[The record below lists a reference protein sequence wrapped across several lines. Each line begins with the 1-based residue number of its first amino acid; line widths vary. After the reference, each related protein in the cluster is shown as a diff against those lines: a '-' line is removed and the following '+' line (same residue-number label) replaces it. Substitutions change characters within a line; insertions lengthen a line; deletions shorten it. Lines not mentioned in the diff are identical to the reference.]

1 MADLSW
7 TVAGIGD
14 FDGDAKVDIL
24 WRNTSTGENY
34 IYFMDGTTIKATEG
48 FIRTVAD
55 QNWQVAGIGDFD
67 GDGKDDILWRHAV
80 TGQNYLYPM
89 DGLAIKPTEGYLR
102 SVADLNWK
110 VVGVADF
117 DGDGKSDILWRNS
130 SSGQNYIYPMNGTSI
145 KATEGFI
152 RTVAD
157 MNWQVKGVGDFDGD
171 GKADIV
177 WGNSSSG
184 ENYLYPMD
192 GTTIKA
198 TEGYLRTVADLAWQI
213 AAVGDY
219 DGDGKADILW
229 RNTSTGENYI
239 YFMDG
244 TAIKPTEGY
253 IRTVA
258 DQNWAVMIRPAGQSD
273 ACSLRPDNPD
283 NTYAD
288 SNCDGIDG
296 DIAKSFFVALSGSD
310 ANPGTMA
317 APFRTIQT
325 AINAAAEHGAKKHVL
340 VGRGNYLESV
350 TLADGVSLFGQYD
363 AAGGWS
369 RSASNTTSITSS
381 ETVAVSV
388 ANYLGTGAIEGFTIS
403 SGNAAAPGTS
413 SRVIVLEQAGS
424 GLSIRHNSIV
434 VGDGAS
440 GVAGS
445 HGTAGAAGGNGSPG
459 QFGCDGCTGGGFGGS
474 GGSSACSAGGGAGG
488 RGGWGG
494 EYGQNGQPSPGGMSG
509 GEGGSASVCLDYSY
523 AYPGV
528 DAPFLGGSGLNGGVP
543 SASNQQRGMLSGT
556 QWLAL
561 GGFGGGTG
569 SPGRGDGTGDR
580 SAPSPTATRPSSSW
594 CETSMSGAPPA
605 PSACPTACRHTARA
619 MAAAPDAR
627 TERKFMAR
635 FFQRRWQREGLW
647 RGWGLIWWGA
657 WCGA

>member
-1 MADLSW
+1 VADLSW

-14 FDGDAKVDIL
+14 FDGDAKV
-24 WRNTSTGENY
+24 
-34 IYFMDGTTIKATEG
+34 
-48 FIRTVAD
+48 
-55 QNWQVAGIGDFD
+55 
-67 GDGKDDILWRHAV
+67 
-80 TGQNYLYPM
+80 
-89 DGLAIKPTEGYLR
+89 
-102 SVADLNWK
+102 
-110 VVGVADF
+110 
-117 DGDGKSDILWRNS
+117 
-130 SSGQNYIYPMNGTSI
+130 
-145 KATEGFI
+145 
-152 RTVAD
+152 
-157 MNWQVKGVGDFDGD
+157 
-171 GKADIV
+171 
-177 WGNSSSG
+177 
-184 ENYLYPMD
+184 
-192 GTTIKA
+192 
-198 TEGYLRTVADLAWQI
+198 
-213 AAVGDY
+213 
-219 DGDGKADILW
+219 DILW

-317 APFRTIQT
+317 APFRSIQT
-325 AINAAAEHGAKKHVL
+325 AINSAAAHGAKKHVL

-413 SRVIVLEQAGS
+413 SRAIVLEQAGS

-528 DAPFLGGSGLNGGVP
+528 DAFDSGDGLNGGVP

-569 SPGRGDGTGDR
+569 SPGRGGGGGGGGGGILGDRLCAPGRGGGGGGGGAGGCSGTGGAGGGGGGG
-580 SAPSPTATRPSSSW
+580 SIGIMAINSQAVIASNFISTR
-594 CETSMSGAPPA
+594 TGGAGGSGGSGGAGGMYGA
-605 PSACPTACRHTARA
+605 HGLGGRA
-619 MAAAPDAR
+619 VHDGGA
-627 TERKFMAR
+627 
-635 FFQRRWQREGLW
+635 G
-647 RGWGLIWWGA
+647 GWGGRGGA
-657 WCGA
+657 GGCGGGGGGGMSVGIFMRNSPLSLNQNIFDLGSPGPGGSGGLSGVGTPCPSGTSGIGAQTFVF